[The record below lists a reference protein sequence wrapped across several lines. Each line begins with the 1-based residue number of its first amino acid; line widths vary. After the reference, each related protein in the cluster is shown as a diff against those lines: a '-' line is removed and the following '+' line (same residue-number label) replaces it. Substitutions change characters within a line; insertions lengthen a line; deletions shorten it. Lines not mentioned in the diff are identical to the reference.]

1 MGAFKKQ
8 DKAPHIE
15 VTWSSCTEAVQDD
28 RHLPKNMVFPSKVV
42 ETLSLFCRLSSPP
55 PNDLFTRR
63 VNYDP
68 FASAFLR
75 LAGDSI
81 ALAKLAELWDD
92 AAKKLGKK
100 ADEAKRQEAFRSAS
114 ITLACPVVSLSRS
127 LIPEIA
133 LSYSVLFPTA
143 SGSGRQSDIFLIDSF
158 LFRRECAASLVQMAS
173 LAPDV
178 VPMPS
183 DSFDEVSARFVLDL
197 LSTRTVFKVRAMAR

>member
-1 MGAFKKQ
+1 MSCGHAYLPLTAQAPAPGKQSLPVRGGTPWAPVEISADDIPKSSGGGLMGAFKKQ

-63 VNYDP
+63 VSYDP

-114 ITLACPVVSLSRS
+114 ITLACTVVSLSRS

-133 LSYSVLFPTA
+133 LPFPCCFLPPRILGDDPTYS
-143 SGSGRQSDIFLIDSF
+143 
-158 LFRRECAASLVQMAS
+158 
-173 LAPDV
+173 
-178 VPMPS
+178 
-183 DSFDEVSARFVLDL
+183 
-197 LSTRTVFKVRAMAR
+197 